1 LTFQL
6 TVTDS
11 GGLEASD
18 TCNVNVTW
26 QNQPPTADPGA
37 DQTANEGTTVTLD
50 GSASSDPD
58 DGVASYQWT
67 QTGSGPSVTLSDP
80 TAAEGTFMAP
90 SVGPNG
96 AALTFELT
104 VRDVGGLQDSQT
116 ITVDVF
122 DNGITGFPDDALTL
136 STSDGVALGI
146 KAENGGSITQLNAM
160 DPSGFSDTA
169 GMPEDMAYGLFDLRA
184 KPSLPGEKVTII
196 IYLPEPAPAD
206 YSWYKFNQNKQKW
219 VDYSLTTNGAGVRGA
234 VFNEARD
241 QVILTLVDGGMG
253 DDDGRVNGI
262 IEDPSGLGLVPE
274 ISIGSNGFGG
284 GGSSCLIGASADYA
298 LYPYSMAG
306 LAALISLAALFSFL
320 LSAKKVN

>member
-1 LTFQL
+1 
-6 TVTDS
+6 
-11 GGLEASD
+11 
-18 TCNVNVTW
+18 
-26 QNQPPTADPGA
+26 
-37 DQTANEGTTVTLD
+37 
-50 GSASSDPD
+50 
-58 DGVASYQWT
+58 
-67 QTGSGPSVTLSDP
+67 
-80 TAAEGTFMAP
+80 MAP

-104 VRDVGGLQDSQT
+104 VRDAGGLQDSQT

-136 STSDGVALGI
+136 STSDGVPLGI

-184 KPSLPGEKVTII
+184 KPSSPGEKVTII

-219 VDYSLTTNGAGVRGA
+219 VDYSLTTNRAGVKGA

-241 QVILTLVDGGMG
+241 QVTLTLVDGGMG

-274 ISIGSNGFGG
+274 ISTGSGGFGG

-298 LYPYSMAG
+298 LYPNII
-306 LAALISLAALFSFL
+306 ALFGALLSLAVLFSFPVIEFFVKR
-320 LSAKKVN
+320 KKELNAESSKLKGKG